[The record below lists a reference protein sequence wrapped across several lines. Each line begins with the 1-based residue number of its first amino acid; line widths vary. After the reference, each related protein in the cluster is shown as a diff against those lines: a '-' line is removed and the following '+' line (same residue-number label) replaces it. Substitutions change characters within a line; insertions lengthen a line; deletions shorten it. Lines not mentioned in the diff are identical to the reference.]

1 MAAGA
6 KDRQRRERILPA
18 AGAPVRRPGFLGL
31 AGWCLYDW
39 ANSAFPTVV
48 TTFVFSV
55 YFTQAVAETPIIGA
69 VQWSRGLAVSALIV
83 ALTSPFL
90 GAIADHAG
98 RRKPWLLVFTL
109 ASAGAS
115 AALWFVEPS
124 SADARLGLMLYV
136 LASVAFGFAMVF
148 YDAMLPTIAPAGY
161 IGRLSGW
168 GWAVG
173 YAGGLACLLV
183 ALIGLV
189 RADPLPFGLDR
200 AAAEQVRATGPFV
213 ALWFVLFS
221 VPLFVFTPDRQATG
235 IAPTQ
240 AVRAGL
246 DTLRT
251 TLLRLPQY
259 RAIARFLLAHMFY
272 TNGLTTLFAFGGV
285 YAAGVFGMQMGEV
298 LTFGIVLNITA
309 GAGAAAF
316 AWVDDWL
323 GSKRT
328 ILIALAAL
336 IGLGAALVL
345 VESKTLF
352 WILGATLGVFV
363 GPAQAAG
370 RSLMAR
376 LAPPELATEM
386 FGLYALAGKATVFA
400 GPLVLGLVTDAFQS
414 QRAGIATILAFL
426 LAGLLVLRPL
436 REPET
441 SPAPAAPA

>member
-1 MAAGA
+1 MAN
-6 KDRQRRERILPA
+6 DPQRRARILPA
-18 AGAPVRRPGFLGL
+18 TGAPTGRPGFLGL

-39 ANSAFPTVV
+39 ANSAFPTVI

-69 VQWSRGLAVSALIV
+69 VQWSRALAVSSVIV
-83 ALTSPFL
+83 ALASPAL

-109 ASAGAS
+109 ANVGAC

-124 SADARLGLMLYV
+124 SQDARLGLTLYV
-136 LASVAFGFAMVF
+136 LASLAFGFAMVF
-148 YDAMLPTIAPAGY
+148 YDAMLPGIAPAGY
-161 IGRLSGW
+161 LGRLSGW

-173 YAGGLACLLV
+173 YAGGLACLV
-183 ALIGLV
+183 IALFGLV

-200 AAAEQVRATGPFV
+200 QAAEHIRATGLLV
-213 ALWFVLFS
+213 ALWFALFS
-221 VPLFVFTPDRQATG
+221 VPLFVLTPDRAAGDMPLRQS
-235 IAPTQ
+235 
-240 AVRAGL
+240 VRAGL
-246 DTLRT
+246 SSLRT
-251 TLLRLPQY
+251 TLRRLPEN

-285 YAAGVFGMQMGEV
+285 YAAGVFGMEMTEV
-298 LTFGIVLNITA
+298 LAFGIVLNITA

-328 ILIALAAL
+328 IIIALGAL
-336 IGLGAALVL
+336 LALGSALVL

-352 WILGATLGVFV
+352 WTLGAALGVFV

-376 LAPPELATEM
+376 LAPPEL
-386 FGLYALAGKATVFA
+386 
-400 GPLVLGLVTDAFQS
+400 
-414 QRAGIATILAFL
+414 
-426 LAGLLVLRPL
+426 
-436 REPET
+436 
-441 SPAPAAPA
+441 

>member
-1 MAAGA
+1 MTN
-6 KDRQRRERILPA
+6 DPQRHERILPA
-18 AGAPVRRPGFLGL
+18 TGAPIRRPGFLGL

-39 ANSAFPTVV
+39 ANSGFPTVI

-55 YFTQAVAETPIIGA
+55 YFTQAVAETPIIGT
-69 VQWSRGLAVSALIV
+69 VQWSRGLTVAALIV
-83 ALTSPFL
+83 ALVSPFL
-90 GAIADHAG
+90 GAIADHTG

-109 ASAGAS
+109 GSAGAC
-115 AALWFVEPS
+115 AALWFVEPTTE
-124 SADARLGLMLYV
+124 DARLGLTLYV

-148 YDAMLPTIAPAGY
+148 YDAMLPGIAPAGY
-161 IGRLSGW
+161 LGRLSGW

-173 YAGGLACLLV
+173 YAGGLACLV
-183 ALIGLV
+183 IALLGLV

-200 AAAEQVRATGPFV
+200 AAAEHVRATGLLV
-213 ALWFVLFS
+213 ALWFLVFS
-221 VPLFVFTPDRQATG
+221 VPLFAFTPDRPPAG
-235 IAPTQ
+235 IPLRQ
-240 AVRAGL
+240 AVPAGL
-246 DTLRT
+246 DSLRT
-251 TLLRLPQY
+251 TLRHLPEN

-285 YAAGVFGMQMGEV
+285 YAAGAFGMELAEV

-328 ILIALAAL
+328 IIIALGAL
-336 IGLGAALVL
+336 LGLGSALVL

-352 WILGATLGVFV
+352 WILGAALGVFV

-400 GPLVLGLVTDAFQS
+400 GPLALGLATDLFQS

-426 LAGLLVLRPL
+426 LAGLLILRPL
-436 REPET
+436 QEPERPT
-441 SPAPAAPA
+441 SAAPE

>member
-1 MAAGA
+1 MGN
-6 KDRQRRERILPA
+6 DRQRRARDRPQ
-18 AGAPVRRPGFLGL
+18 AGATVRRPGFLGL
-31 AGWCLYDW
+31 AGWCFYDW
-39 ANSAFPTVV
+39 ANSGFPTVI

-55 YFTQAVAETPIIGA
+55 YFTQAVAENPIIGA
-69 VQWSRGLAVSALIV
+69 VQWSRALAISSLIV
-83 ALTSPFL
+83 ALTSPVL

-109 ASAGAS
+109 ANAGAC
-115 AALWFVEPS
+115 AALWYVEPAS
-124 SADARLGLMLYV
+124 QHALSGLTLYV

-148 YDAMLPTIAPAGY
+148 YDAMLPGIAPAGY
-161 IGRLSGW
+161 VGRLSGW

-173 YAGGLACLLV
+173 YAGGLACLVV
-183 ALIGLV
+183 ALFALV
-189 RADPLPFGLDR
+189 RADPAPFGLDR
-200 AAAEQVRATGPFV
+200 QAAEHVRVTGPLV
-213 ALWFVLFS
+213 ALWFLAFS
-221 VPLFVFTPDRQATG
+221 VPLFAFTPDRA
-235 IAPTQ
+235 
-240 AVRAGL
+240 AVDIPLRRAVGSGL

-251 TLLRLPQY
+251 TLRQLPQN

-285 YAAGVFGMQMGEV
+285 YAAGAFGMEMTEV

-328 ILIALAAL
+328 IMIALGAL
-336 IGLGAALVL
+336 IGLGLALVL
-345 VESKTLF
+345 VESKALF
-352 WILGATLGVFV
+352 WVLGATLGVFV

-400 GPLVLGLVTDAFQS
+400 GPLLLGLATDFFQS
-414 QRAGIATILAFL
+414 QRAGVATILAFL
-426 LAGLLVLRPL
+426 ITGLLILRPL
-436 REPET
+436 REPEG
-441 SPAPAAPA
+441 PAPATPM

>member
-1 MAAGA
+1 MAN
-6 KDRQRRERILPA
+6 DPQRRARISHW
-18 AGAPVRRPGFLGL
+18 AGAPTGRPGFPGL

-39 ANSAFPTVV
+39 ANSAFPTVI

-69 VQWSRGLAVSALIV
+69 VQWSRGLAVASLIV
-83 ALTSPFL
+83 ALASPVL

-109 ASAGAS
+109 ANVGAC
-115 AALWFVEPS
+115 AALWFVEPIS
-124 SADARLGLMLYV
+124 GDVPLGLTLYV

-148 YDAMLPTIAPAGY
+148 YDAMLPGIAPAGY
-161 IGRLSGW
+161 LGRLSGW

-173 YAGGLACLLV
+173 YAGGLACLV
-183 ALIGLV
+183 IALFALV

-200 AAAEQVRATGPFV
+200 EAAEHVRATGLLV

-221 VPLFVFTPDRQATG
+221 LPLFAFTPDRPSTG
-235 IAPTQ
+235 IPLTQ

-246 DTLRT
+246 ASLRT
-251 TLLRLPQY
+251 TLRHLPEN
-259 RAIARFLLAHMFY
+259 RATARFLLAHMFY

-285 YAAGVFGMQMGEV
+285 YAAGAFGMEMAEV

-328 ILIALAAL
+328 IIIALGAL
-336 IGLGAALVL
+336 LTLGSALVL

-352 WILGATLGVFV
+352 WIFGAALGIFV

-400 GPLVLGLVTDAFQS
+400 GPLVLGLATDFFQS
-414 QRAGIATILAFL
+414 QRAGIATILVFL
-426 LAGLLVLRPL
+426 LAGLLILRPL
-436 REPET
+436 QEPE
-441 SPAPAAPA
+441 SPAAPA

>member
-1 MAAGA
+1 MGN
-6 KDRQRRERILPA
+6 DPQRRAPIMPA
-18 AGAPVRRPGFLGL
+18 TATPIRRPGFPGL

-39 ANSAFPTVV
+39 ANSAFPTVI
-48 TTFVFSV
+48 TTFIFSV

-69 VQWSRGLAVSALIV
+69 VQWSRALAISSLIV
-83 ALTSPFL
+83 ALSSPVL

-109 ASAGAS
+109 ANVGACT
-115 AALWFVEPS
+115 ALWFVEPA
-124 SADARLGLMLYV
+124 SADVPLGLMLYV

-148 YDAMLPTIAPAGY
+148 YDAMLPGIAPAGY
-161 IGRLSGW
+161 LGRLSGW

-173 YAGGLACLLV
+173 YAGGLVCLV
-183 ALIGLV
+183 IALFGLV

-200 AAAEQVRATGPFV
+200 AAAEHVRATGFLV
-213 ALWFVLFS
+213 ALWFALFS
-221 VPLFVFTPDRQATG
+221 LPLFAFTPDRPASEMPLRQS
-235 IAPTQ
+235 
-240 AVRAGL
+240 VRAGL
-246 DTLRT
+246 SSLRT
-251 TLLRLPQY
+251 TLRRLPEN

-285 YAAGVFGMQMGEV
+285 YAAGVFGMELSEV

-328 ILIALAAL
+328 IIIALGAL
-336 IGLGAALVL
+336 LALGSALVL

-352 WILGATLGVFV
+352 WILGAALGVFV

-400 GPLVLGLVTDAFQS
+400 GPLMLGLATDMFQS

-426 LAGLLVLRPL
+426 LAGLLILRPL
-436 REPET
+436 QEPER
-441 SPAPAAPA
+441 PAELA

>member
-1 MAAGA
+1 MAN
-6 KDRQRRERILPA
+6 DPQRRARILPA
-18 AGAPVRRPGFLGL
+18 TGAPLRRPGFLGL

-39 ANSAFPTVV
+39 ANSAFPTVI

-69 VQWSRGLAVSALIV
+69 VQWSRGLAVASLIV
-83 ALTSPFL
+83 ALASPFL

-98 RRKPWLLVFTL
+98 RRKPWLVVFTL
-109 ASAGAS
+109 ANVGAC
-115 AALWFVEPS
+115 AALWFVEPTTE
-124 SADARLGLMLYV
+124 DARLGLTLYV

-148 YDAMLPTIAPAGY
+148 YDSMLPSIAPAGY
-161 IGRLSGW
+161 LGRLSGW

-173 YAGGLACLLV
+173 YAGGLACLV
-183 ALIGLV
+183 IALFGLV

-200 AAAEQVRATGPFV
+200 EAAEHVRATGLLV
-213 ALWFVLFS
+213 ALWFALFS
-221 VPLFVFTPDRQATG
+221 VPLFAFTPDRPSTG
-235 IAPTQ
+235 IPLRQ

-246 DTLRT
+246 DSLRT
-251 TLLRLPQY
+251 TLRHLPEN

-285 YAAGVFGMQMGEV
+285 YAAGAFGMELTEV
-298 LTFGIVLNITA
+298 LSFGIVLNITA

-323 GSKRT
+323 GSKKT
-328 ILIALAAL
+328 IIIALGAL
-336 IGLGAALVL
+336 LGLGSALVL

-352 WILGATLGVFV
+352 WVLGAALGVFV

-400 GPLVLGLVTDAFQS
+400 GPLVLGIATDAFQS

-426 LAGLLVLRPL
+426 LAGLLILRPL
-436 REPET
+436 QEPER
-441 SPAPAAPA
+441 PAPAAPA

>member
-1 MAAGA
+1 MSN
-6 KDRQRRERILPA
+6 DPQRHERILPA
-18 AGAPVRRPGFLGL
+18 TSAPIRRPGFLGL

-39 ANSAFPTVV
+39 ANSGFPTVI

-55 YFTQAVAETPIIGA
+55 YFTQTVAETPIIGA
-69 VQWSRGLAVSALIV
+69 VQWSRGLAVAGLIV
-83 ALTSPFL
+83 ALVSPFL
-90 GAIADHAG
+90 GAVADHAG

-109 ASAGAS
+109 ASAGAC
-115 AALWFVEPS
+115 AALWFVAPTTE
-124 SADARLGLMLYV
+124 DARLGLTLYV

-148 YDAMLPTIAPAGY
+148 YDAMLPGIAPAGY
-161 IGRLSGW
+161 LGRLSGW

-173 YAGGLACLLV
+173 YAGGLACLLI
-183 ALIGLV
+183 ALFGLV
-189 RADPLPFGLDR
+189 RADPVPFGLDR
-200 AAAEQVRATGPFV
+200 VAAEHVRATGLLV
-213 ALWFVLFS
+213 ALWFLLFS
-221 VPLFVFTPDRQATG
+221 VPLFAFTPDRPPTG
-235 IAPTQ
+235 IPLKQ
-240 AVRAGL
+240 AVRAGF
-246 DTLRT
+246 DSLRT
-251 TLLRLPQY
+251 TLRRLPEN

-272 TNGLTTLFAFGGV
+272 TNGLTTLFAFGGI
-285 YAAGVFGMQMGEV
+285 YAAGVFGMELAEV

-328 ILIALAAL
+328 IIIALGAL
-336 IGLGAALVL
+336 LGLGSALVL

-400 GPLVLGLVTDAFQS
+400 GPLAFGLATDAFQS
-414 QRAGIATILAFL
+414 QRAGIATILVFL
-426 LAGLLVLRPL
+426 LVGLFILSPL
-436 REPET
+436 QEPER
-441 SPAPAAPA
+441 PAPVAPE